1 MIITCP
7 HCKKQHNID
16 EKRIPPNVKMARC
29 QGCGQQFPLD
39 IPREEPPPP
48 PQPQPIA
55 VEITP
60 APAPSPA
67 VPSNQETRRIGVSL
81 SKGGVGK
88 TTTSVNLAA
97 GLALAGKRVL
107 LVDTDT
113 QGQSSFMLGV
123 KPKGGLTELVTGEL
137 PPEEAIVPARK
148 NLWILA
154 GGKSLAGLKRLIDRK
169 DYGGELT
176 IAEALTPL
184 EKDYDYVVVDTSP
197 GWDPLTV
204 NVLFYVNELMTPVS
218 LEVMSIQG
226 FGEFLKSIA
235 SIQKFRKEV
244 ELRYI
249 LPTFRDMR
257 VKRGSEFLEEIEKI
271 YGDKVCAPIRYNVR
285 LSEAP
290 AYGQTIFEFAP
301 GSNGAQ
307 DYRDLVRKVTGEP
320 DLFT

>member
-1 MIITCP
+1 MITIICP
-7 HCKKQHNID
+7 HCQKQHNID
-16 EKRIPPNVKMARC
+16 EKKIPPNVRMARC
-29 QGCGQQFPLD
+29 HGCRQQFPLE
-39 IPREEPPPP
+39 IPGRVAEVAT
-48 PQPQPIA
+48 A
-55 VEITP
+55 V
-60 APAPSPA
+60 PA
-67 VPSNQETRRIGVSL
+67 VATPVAGSQPATLPKTRRIGVSL

-97 GLALAGKRVL
+97 GLALAGKKVL

-113 QGQSSFMLGV
+113 QGQASFMLGA
-123 KPKGGLTELVTGEL
+123 KPKGGLTELVSEEL
-137 PPEEAIVPARK
+137 PPAEAVVQVRR
-148 NLWILA
+148 NLWLLA
-154 GGKSLAGLKRLIDRK
+154 GGKSLAGIKRLIDRK

-176 IAEALTPL
+176 IGQALVPI

-204 NVLFYVNELMTPVS
+204 NVLFYVYELLLPVS

-235 SIQKFRKEV
+235 AIQKFRPEV

-257 VKRGSEFLEEIEKI
+257 VKKGGEFLDYLEKA
-271 YGDKVCAPIRYNVR
+271 YGDKVCDPIRYNVR

-290 AYGQTIFEFAP
+290 AYGQTIYEFAP
-301 GSNGAQ
+301 GSPGAQ
-307 DYRDLVRKVTGEP
+307 DYRTLIRKITGEP
-320 DLFT
+320 DLFK

>member
-39 IPREEPPPP
+39 IPREEPPRPP
-48 PQPQPIA
+48 PQPVTIETAP
-55 VEITP
+55 P
-60 APAPSPA
+60 APGPATPS
-67 VPSNQETRRIGVSL
+67 SQEIRRIGVSL

-137 PPEEAIVPARK
+137 PPEEAIIQARK

-176 IAEALTPL
+176 IAQALTPL

-244 ELRYI
+244 QLQYI

-257 VKRGSEFLEEIEKI
+257 IKRGTEFLEEIEKI

-307 DYRDLVRKVTGEP
+307 DYRELVRKVTGEP

>member
-1 MIITCP
+1 MIIICP
-7 HCKKQHNID
+7 HCKKEHNID

-39 IPREEPPPP
+39 IPREETPPP
-48 PQPQPIA
+48 PQPQPSP
-55 VEITP
+55 VEMVP
-60 APAPSPA
+60 DPNPGSAPRSD
-67 VPSNQETRRIGVSL
+67 QETRRIGVSL

-137 PPEEAIVPARK
+137 PPEEAILQARK

-176 IAEALTPL
+176 IAQALTPL
-184 EKDYDYVVVDTSP
+184 EKNYDYVVVDTSP

-218 LEVMSIQG
+218 LEVMSIQW
-226 FGEFLKSIA
+226 FG
-235 SIQKFRKEV
+235 
-244 ELRYI
+244 
-249 LPTFRDMR
+249 
-257 VKRGSEFLEEIEKI
+257 
-271 YGDKVCAPIRYNVR
+271 
-285 LSEAP
+285 
-290 AYGQTIFEFAP
+290 
-301 GSNGAQ
+301 
-307 DYRDLVRKVTGEP
+307 
-320 DLFT
+320 